1 MHTHEAYCGPYFFQR
16 GATVLN
22 LNKAAKE
29 RIWTEDKSAYFE
41 VLDFIRN
48 EFFAEFFM
56 QDFDDDGIPYYREY
70 FAGKRITGMTVEETV
85 EKGNSSADDAET
97 RLKMIIHIGKYVLD
111 VDVEATRQSYMAL
124 PLITES
130 CGCELCENYF
140 TATDKF
146 PDVVIQLFESLG
158 VDVRRAA
165 EVFGICCEDK
175 TEFSYGGFYHI
186 VGKIVSQKESLY
198 FQVSEKVW
206 KQNPEMV
213 VSVTDKFLIWF
224 TEECSLV
231 PDGFPEQRLQMEISF
246 DIPWALERPYWEVD
260 MSPRQWKRIQEGEA
274 VLIAK
279 KKARRDSEKRST
291 NSFFGLTLNR
301 YFYMAER
308 YSMIFMNPAGKGH
321 FICRET
327 AYQH

>member
-1 MHTHEAYCGPYFFQR
+1 
-16 GATVLN
+16 
-22 LNKAAKE
+22 
-29 RIWTEDKSAYFE
+29 
-41 VLDFIRN
+41 
-48 EFFAEFFM
+48 
-56 QDFDDDGIPYYREY
+56 
-70 FAGKRITGMTVEETV
+70 
-85 EKGNSSADDAET
+85 
-97 RLKMIIHIGKYVLD
+97 MIIHIGKYVLD

-279 KKARRDSEKRST
+279 KKARRLGKEKYQFIFRFDSKSL
-291 NSFFGLTLNR
+291 FLYGGKVL
-301 YFYMAER
+301 YDFYE
-308 YSMIFMNPAGKGH
+308 PGWKGH
-321 FICRET
+321 ISFVGKQLINIK
-327 AYQH
+327 